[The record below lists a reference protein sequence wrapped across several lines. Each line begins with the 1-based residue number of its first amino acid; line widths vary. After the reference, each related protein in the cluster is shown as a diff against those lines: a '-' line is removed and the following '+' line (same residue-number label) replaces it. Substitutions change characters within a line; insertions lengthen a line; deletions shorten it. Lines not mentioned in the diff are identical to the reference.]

1 MIRADFLS
9 LPDGRLLG
17 FRLCG
22 HAGWGEEGTDIVCA
36 AVSSAAYLVA
46 NTATDV
52 LGVTPLSLRV
62 AEDSMLLRLE
72 ERDEPA
78 CRNLLRGLRLHLCGL
93 EEQYPGFLRVRVKPV
108 GGGQ

>member
-1 MIRADFLS
+1 MIRADFLI

-17 FRLCG
+17 FRLAG

-46 NTATDV
+46 NTVTDV
-52 LGVTPLSLRV
+52 LGVAPLSLR
-62 AEDSMLLRLE
+62 AGEGEMLLRLE

-78 CRNLLRGLRLHLCGL
+78 CRDFLRGLKLHLCGL
-93 EEQYPGFLRVRVKPV
+93 EEQYPAHMKVSYLEI
-108 GGGQ
+108 

>member
-72 ERDEPA
+72 ERD
-78 CRNLLRGLRLHLCGL
+78 LSLIHI
-93 EEQYPGFLRVRVKPV
+93 
-108 GGGQ
+108 